1 MNALAVNDAD
11 SYATSSGSNG
21 NSSGIVP
28 GSNIPFLSPRLS
40 PSLNFNEFA
49 LLCAHLMS
57 ASACSPVERLKS
69 CFDETL
75 SLAHSQWA
83 KRAVAVYTASF
94 SSGLTG
100 ELGGVDADTDT
111 HSGPTSTSPQSQ
123 TKLASFKSTWK
134 QVWVELD
141 AADSSES
148 SREQVALPTYVCASL
163 ANFLFSLSHCAACS
177 LLSVDTVQ
185 QLPSADLFAPLAP
198 LPSNDEEEKKVPVSR
213 MAHFASSQ
221 LYEVAIS
228 TVADTY
234 SALLDKAASTAC
246 LSDEDVALQV
256 VFDLMACVALEARCG
271 LEGSRSLSRCLSG
284 WRARLD
290 PINAEILTP
299 MLTAASEQFSQ
310 KTHLLLPGLQRH
322 RDGAAP
328 VPVAA
333 ASSSQAAMNSN
344 ASAISGLFPLSASS
358 RFSLLPLP
366 MSTHFQGSSWIDRDR
381 ERDRERDRD
390 RGGVTEKAPEESP
403 YTSKSLL
410 SGLSLSQQQHHAEQ
424 LGKSLISTWGTFLG
438 SNTAEKKTR
447 KLHE

>member
-1 MNALAVNDAD
+1 LAVNDAD
-11 SYATSSGSNG
+11 SYATSSSSNG
-21 NSSGIVP
+21 NGNGIVP

-75 SLAHSQWA
+75 SFAHSQWA
-83 KRAVAVYTASF
+83 KRAVAVYTPSF
-94 SSGLTG
+94 SSGLSG
-100 ELGGVDADTDT
+100 ELGGGDADIDKP
-111 HSGPTSTSPQSQ
+111 SGPATTSASTAPQTQ

-141 AADSSES
+141 AADSAES
-148 SREQVALPTYVCASL
+148 NREQVALPTYVCASL

-185 QLPSADLFAPLAP
+185 QLPSGDLFAPLAP
-198 LPSNDEEEKKVPVSR
+198 LPSSEEEERKVPVSR
-213 MAHFASSQ
+213 MAHYASTQ
-221 LYEVAIS
+221 LYEIAIC

-234 SALLDKAASTAC
+234 SALLDRAASTAC

-271 LEGSRSLSRCLSG
+271 LEVSRSLSRCLSG

-299 MLTAASEQFSQ
+299 MLTTASEQFSQ
-310 KTHLLLPGLQRH
+310 KTHLLLPGLRRH
-322 RDGAAP
+322 REGTVA
-328 VPVAA
+328 VPA

-381 ERDRERDRD
+381 EKDRDRDRD
-390 RGGVTEKAPEESP
+390 RGAATEKAPEVSP
-403 YTSKSLL
+403 YASKSLL
-410 SGLSLSQQQHHAEQ
+410 SGLSLSQQQNHAEQ

-438 SNTAEKKTR
+438 SNTADKKTR

>member
-11 SYATSSGSNG
+11 SYATSSSSNSNG
-21 NSSGIVP
+21 TVP

-83 KRAVAVYTASF
+83 KRAVAVYTPSF
-94 SSGLTG
+94 SSGLSG
-100 ELGGVDADTDT
+100 ELGGVDADTGSPDT
-111 HSGPTSTSPQSQ
+111 PPGPTSTAILSQ

-141 AADSSES
+141 AADSTEN

-163 ANFLFSLSHCAACS
+163 ANFLFSLGHCAACS

-185 QLPSADLFAPLAP
+185 QLPSADLFAPLSP
-198 LPSNDEEEKKVPVSR
+198 LPSNDEEESKAPVSR
-213 MAHFASSQ
+213 MAHYASTQ
-221 LYEVAIS
+221 LYEIAIS

-234 SALLDKAASTAC
+234 SALLDRAASTAC

-271 LEGSRSLSRCLSG
+271 LEASPSLSRCLSG

-310 KTHLLLPGLQRH
+310 KTHLLLPGLKRH
-322 RDGAAP
+322 REGA
-328 VPVAA
+328 VPVAH

-344 ASAISGLFPLSASS
+344 ASAISGLFPLTASS

-381 ERDRERDRD
+381 ERDRERERD
-390 RGGVTEKAPEESP
+390 RGAAVEKAPEESP
-403 YTSKSLL
+403 YASKSLL

-438 SNTAEKKTR
+438 SNTADKKTR
-447 KLHE
+447 KLNE